1 VPDDAMLV
9 KNGGAAQAAYSLL
22 QTNEIDPSLKGY
34 LESSLLQYCELDTL
48 AMVMIYQYF
57 QEVCSQ

>member
-1 VPDDAMLV
+1 
-9 KNGGAAQAAYSLL
+9 L
-22 QTNEIDPSLKGY
+22 QSKALDPSEKEY

-57 QEVCSQ
+57 SEVCRK